1 MESTS
6 VVTEKNGSIGG
17 WLLLPASALCLQPV
31 FFVLK
36 IVHVMRSAP
45 SFGGHI
51 TVIWPVFWFDILMLS
66 MVAIASW
73 AFFRKRS
80 VAPCLFVAYVLL
92 MWICWAVISG
102 VSSTHLDNGLIAMLF
117 HLIVLLPYMVFSRRV
132 AATFVLAPD
141 PRYVMD
147 RLLARISMPFE
158 NLRGFLRRQ
167 RWLAAVHIILFLTV
181 VVFLNSAVR
190 SLWLNG
196 NLSETWRLIAG

>member
-6 VVTEKNGSIGG
+6 AVTEKHGSIGG
-17 WLLLPASALCLQPV
+17 WLLPASALCLQPV

-51 TVIWPVFWFDILMLS
+51 TVIWPAFWFDALMLS
-66 MVAIASW
+66 MVGIVSW

-80 VAPCLFVAYVLL
+80 VAPGLFVAYVLL

-117 HLIVLLPYMVFSRRV
+117 HVAVLLPYMVFSRRV
-132 AATFVLAPD
+132 ANTFVLPPD
-141 PRYVMD
+141 PSYFMD
-147 RLLARISMPFE
+147 RLLVRVGKPAE
-158 NLRGFLRRQ
+158 NLYRFLGRQ
-167 RWLAAVHIILFLTV
+167 RWLVAIHIILFLTV